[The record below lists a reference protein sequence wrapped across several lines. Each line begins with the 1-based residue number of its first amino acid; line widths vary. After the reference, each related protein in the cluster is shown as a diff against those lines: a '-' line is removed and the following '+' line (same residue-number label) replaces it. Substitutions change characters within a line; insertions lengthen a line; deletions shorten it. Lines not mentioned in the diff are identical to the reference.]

1 MTLRN
6 VKTREGYEHWDKLC
20 AIPRYGFIHS
30 PDNSRVLKAE
40 GIGNWID
47 MHAAQEVV
55 DAAQD
60 EVNGLRAE
68 KAELLEALE
77 AIEEAARQVM
87 AGEMATSSIMLERLK
102 AQAAI
107 AKAKGER
114 HE

>member
-1 MTLRN
+1 MTVRN
-6 VKTREGYEHWDKLC
+6 IKTREGYDFWDKLC

-40 GIGNWID
+40 GLGNWID

-68 KAELLEALE
+68 VEAL
-77 AIEEAARQVM
+77 R
-87 AGEMATSSIMLERLK
+87 
-102 AQAAI
+102 AAI
-107 AKAKGER
+107 TPAVIDWVRCGLSVNGRLEDGTHPALEKLRAAMAAKEGV
-114 HE
+114 